1 MLYDVWR
8 NMSPDDLFFGLGLAD
23 RRCVVGFEEAVKRNK
38 NDKPASSMRM
48 TILLAVAPHVMYGLM
63 NVLGE
68 IGIVRGARWFL
79 FAMIGA
85 VVGVMVIAWRRRW
98 PLWSASW
105 AGYALLYAYFTSS
118 FALGSLFATVQFDF
132 GLVLLPLMIVLGM
145 YIFQRRPL
153 YGLLASFPLI
163 VLMGRLFVFELVL
176 GGTWIF
182 AGVWLLAALVSG
194 AIVSAGTIRRGVL
207 LAVGFHLTTGIAFA
221 LGQGY
226 LPYRWPEIH
235 SRQAPTWQALVND
248 FIPLTLALIALTLAF
263 LLLHPLRRLAIALEN
278 QGRRNHLFLLGG
290 VVTAFGG
297 RFGLIAQGA
306 AGGVATVI
314 ASLALGL
321 GLTLSLAAAFGLARA
336 ARRKMEASTRALVVP
351 FLVALA
357 PLVVFSLAT
366 PFATDGSYS
375 ADFQRVLILSYA
387 GVLLWVGV
395 ALWVLLN
402 TGHNIRFLLQTTGGP
417 QNHSRNRMFGTKS
430 RA

>member
-1 MLYDVWR
+1 
-8 NMSPDDLFFGLGLAD
+8 MSSGDLFVGRSGQAGGCVIGL
-23 RRCVVGFEEAVKRNK
+23 EEAVKRNK
-38 NDKPASSMRM
+38 NGKPASSMRM

-68 IGIVRGARWFL
+68 IGIVRGARWFI

-85 VVGVMVIAWRRRW
+85 LVGVMVIAWRRRW

-132 GLVLLPLMIVLGM
+132 GLVLLPLMIMLGV

-153 YGLLASFPLI
+153 YGLLASFPLF

-207 LAVGFHLTTGIAFA
+207 LAAGFHLISGIAFA
-221 LGQGY
+221 LGRSY
-226 LPYRWPEIH
+226 LPYRWPEIYP
-235 SRQAPTWQALVND
+235 RQAPTWQELVND
-248 FIPLTLALIALTLAF
+248 FVPITLALIALTLAL
-263 LLLHPLRRLAIALEN
+263 LLLHQLKRLVLALGDQERRHQI
-278 QGRRNHLFLLGG
+278 LLLTGI
-290 VVTAFGG
+290 VATFGG
-297 RFGLIAQGA
+297 RFGLNALGTD
-306 AGGVATVI
+306 GGVATVI
-314 ASLALGL
+314 AGLALGL
-321 GLTLSLAAAFGLARA
+321 GLAVSLFAALLLARA
-336 ARRKMEASTRALVVP
+336 ARRKMERPAPALVLP
-351 FLVALA
+351 FLAAFA

-366 PFATDGSYS
+366 PFAPDGSYS
-375 ADFQRVLILSYA
+375 AAFQRALILSYA

-395 ALWVLLN
+395 ALWVLLQPNQN
-402 TGHNIRFLLQTTGGP
+402 TRFLREASTGP
-417 QNHSRNRMFGTKS
+417 RNQSRNRMSQTRS